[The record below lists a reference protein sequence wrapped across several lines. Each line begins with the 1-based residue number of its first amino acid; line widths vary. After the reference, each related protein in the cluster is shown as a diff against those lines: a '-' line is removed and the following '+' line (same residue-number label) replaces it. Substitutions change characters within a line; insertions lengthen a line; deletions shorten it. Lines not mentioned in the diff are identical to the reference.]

1 MLRQQSVDEP
11 LAAVDVERRAGD
23 GGVGHDVDGHRG
35 EICRRDHPA
44 DGQRG
49 AQLLAPVLECGL
61 VAVEERRRQRGVDE
75 AGLDQ
80 VDADWRELERERR
93 GERPQQ

>member
-1 MLRQQSVDEP
+1 MNGIHVSWPYQGHI
-11 LAAVDVERRAGD
+11 GD
-23 GGVGHDVDGHRG
+23 GCLIQVAVGVDS
-35 EICRRDHPA
+35 
-44 DGQRG
+44 G
-49 AQLLAPVLECGL
+49 AFECSL

-80 VDADWRELERERR
+80 VDADRRELERERR

>member
-1 MLRQQSVDEP
+1 MCRNFLIDFCS
-11 LAAVDVERRAGD
+11 RAKRGVNRIHVSWPHQGHIGD
-23 GGVGHDVDGHRG
+23 GSLIQVAVGVDSGGF
-35 EICRRDHPA
+35 
-44 DGQRG
+44 
-49 AQLLAPVLECGL
+49 ECSL

-80 VDADWRELERERR
+80 VEADRRELERERR